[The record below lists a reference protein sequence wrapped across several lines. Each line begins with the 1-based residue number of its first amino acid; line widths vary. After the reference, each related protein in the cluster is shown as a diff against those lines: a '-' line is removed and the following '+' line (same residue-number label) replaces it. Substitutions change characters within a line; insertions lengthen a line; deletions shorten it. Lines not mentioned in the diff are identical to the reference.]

1 MVDITVTIS
10 YQVITKYLLDEE
22 KLHPLLTKSQAE
34 TRDKYSQPYN
44 LFASLVV

>member
-1 MVDITVTIS
+1 MVDITATIS

-22 KLHPLLTKSQAE
+22 KLHSLFTKSQAE

-44 LFASLVV
+44 LFASLVI